1 MTQAELITATRNLV
15 NEVSTDAG
23 ALLSDAGNLLDFLND
38 ALEQVTLDLLPV
50 MPDQFLTSELLS
62 LTANVAYVTPSNTY
76 LWITKV
82 EKYVTNDT
90 PKEIEIID
98 QLQLQYYTKIGE
110 TSDEPRACYFLGN
123 VPYFVPTPASNKTN
137 YARLWGV
144 RMETTGIPSGGP
156 TYLPAVAHRL
166 IAYKAAIMVATM
178 LEADFRGLASLYAQR
193 LESIKRIWWRRYQ
206 QKPRFVRESAVERT
220 IWDTREKAFYDL
232 DWPW

>member
-1 MTQAELITATRNLV
+1 MTQAELITATRNIV

-23 ALLSDAGNLLDFLND
+23 ALLNDAGNLLDFLND

-62 LTANVAYVTPSNTY
+62 LTANVAYVTPTNTY

-82 EKYVTNDT
+82 EKYTTDDT

-98 QLQLQYYTKIGE
+98 QLRLQYYTKIGE
-110 TSDEPRACYFLGN
+110 TSSEPRAVYFLGN
-123 VPYFVPTPASNKTN
+123 VPYFVPTPSTSVTS

-144 RMETTGIPSGGP
+144 RMETAGVPVAGP
-156 TYLPAVAHRL
+156 TYLPAIAHRL
-166 IAYKAAIMVATM
+166 IAYKAAIMIATM
-178 LEADFRGLASLYAQR
+178 LEADYRGIAALYAQR

-206 QKPRFVRESAVERT
+206 SKPRFVRESAVERT